1 MDVLSGTIIF
11 WLIAIGMVAGA
22 MVKVSIWK
30 KGVELVPN
38 LVAGVIGSLV
48 VGVISVFL
56 EFPASLLMGF
66 LGSLAILFILNVF
79 HLQSETAHE

>member
-1 MDVLSGTIIF
+1 MEVLDGATIF

-22 MVKVSIWK
+22 ITKVSIWK

-38 LVAGVIGSLV
+38 LVMGVIGSVV
-48 VGVISVFL
+48 VGSLGIVMQFPGSLVF
-56 EFPASLLMGF
+56 GF

-79 HLQSETAHE
+79 HLQPEVDH